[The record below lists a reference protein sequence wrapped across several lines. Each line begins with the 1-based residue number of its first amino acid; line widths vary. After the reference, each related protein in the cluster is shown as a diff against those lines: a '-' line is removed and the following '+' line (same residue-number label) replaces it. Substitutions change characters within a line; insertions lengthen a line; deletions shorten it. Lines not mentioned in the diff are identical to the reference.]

1 MKKSQK
7 NIVYLILA
15 VGIAIIGFT
24 TYQLT
29 QNNQTNTRTSGKAL
43 IGGPFTLTNQDGKT
57 VTEKDFLGKYT
68 LIYFGYTYCPD
79 VCPTE
84 LQVITGALEKLGDDA
99 KKIQPVFVS
108 VDPDR
113 DTPQLMKD
121 YVSNFYPGMIG
132 LTGTKEQIAAI
143 AKEYRVYYSKAV
155 EKDAD
160 ADSYSMDHS
169 SITYLMGPNG
179 EFIKHFPYGTSSEK
193 LAKGLKAATKG

>member
-29 QNNQTNTRTSGKAL
+29 QTNINNTRTTGKAL
-43 IGGPFTLTNQDGKT
+43 VGGPFTLTNQDGKT

-68 LIYFGYTYCPD
+68 LMYFGYTYCPD

-84 LQVITGALEKLGDDA
+84 LQVITNALEILGDDA

-108 VDPDR
+108 IDPDR
-113 DTPQLMKD
+113 DTPALMKD
-121 YVSNFYPGMIG
+121 YVANFYPGMIG
-132 LTGTKEQIAAI
+132 LTGTKEQVAAI

-155 EKDAD
+155 EKGAD
-160 ADSYSMDHS
+160 PESYSMDHS

-179 EFIKHFPYGTSSEK
+179 EFIKHFSYGTDPAT

>member
-1 MKKSQK
+1 MKKSHR
-7 NIVYLILA
+7 NLILS
-15 VGIAIIGFT
+15 VLVIGSAIIGIT

-29 QNNQTNTRTSGKAL
+29 QNNQTNLSTSGKSL

-84 LQVITGALEKLGDDA
+84 LQVITSALEKLGDDA

-108 VDPDR
+108 IDPDR

-160 ADSYSMDHS
+160 PDSYSMDHS
-169 SITYLMGPNG
+169 SIIYLMGPKG
-179 EFIKHFPYGTSSEK
+179 QFLKHFPYGTSPEK
-193 LAKGLKAATKG
+193 LAKGIKAATKG